1 MGSTRSCRPFI
12 IQRADWLLIKFY
24 PAELP
29 PGEFFPRESIA
40 VDPATRRAWG
50 FKKEIAPMLAKV
62 LLIFKIPELRQKIL
76 LTLLLLCIYRMGYY
90 VYLPFIDQQAAAER
104 KNDMENQP
112 GGLDQIMQ
120 TITLF
125 SASQLNSIFGLG
137 IAPYITASIVFQL
150 LGTVIPALERLQKE
164 GEAGHRKINEYTRYA
179 TVLVC
184 IVQSF
189 FYIKAGMGGRGGAG
203 VILPEYDTF
212 VQIVIATIVMTA
224 GSIFLMWIG
233 EQIDAYGIGNGIS
246 LLIMAGIIARMPDA
260 GVMLLLPAFQ
270 RGIALGTESGVDR
283 FLLLAIMFV
292 AVVWWVVLITEG
304 QRRIPIQ
311 SAKHVRGRR
320 VMGGQRQSL
329 PLRVNQAG
337 VMPIV
342 FASSILIFPMFV
354 FRQLNVLFN
363 ADDWPRFNVLTTGL
377 SDAFSRGSGYIYNT
391 SYILLIY
398 LFCYFWVAVT
408 FNPKDIS
415 DNLKDYGSFIPGYRP
430 GARTAQFL
438 EQVMTRIT
446 YLGAG
451 FLALVAVIPTLISH
465 WMDIPYMVASF
476 YGGTGLL
483 IVVSVVLDLV
493 QKIDSHLVMRNYP
506 GLLDADT

>member
-1 MGSTRSCRPFI
+1 
-12 IQRADWLLIKFY
+12 
-24 PAELP
+24 
-29 PGEFFPRESIA
+29 
-40 VDPATRRAWG
+40 
-50 FKKEIAPMLAKV
+50 MLQKA
-62 LLIFKIPELRQKIL
+62 LLIFRIPELRRKIL
-76 LTLLLLCIYRMGYY
+76 LTIVLLGVYRLGYH
-90 VYLPFIDQQAAAER
+90 VYLPFINQEAAAER
-104 KNDMENQP
+104 MREAESGQGG
-112 GGLDQIMQ
+112 GGLDSFMQ
-120 TITLF
+120 TISLF

-137 IAPYITASIVFQL
+137 IAPYITASIIFQL
-150 LGTVIPALERLQKE
+150 LGTVYPPLEQLQKE
-164 GEAGHRKINEYTRYA
+164 GEAGRRKINEYTRYA

-184 IVQSF
+184 LIQS
-189 FYIKAGMGGRGGAG
+189 YVWIRAGMSRGGQAAM
-203 VILPEYDTF
+203 ILPEYDHLFFHIT
-212 VQIVIATIVMTA
+212 ATIAMTA
-224 GSIFLMWIG
+224 GSVFLMWIG

-260 GVMLLLPAFQ
+260 GVQLLAPAFKS
-270 RGIALGTESGVDR
+270 GIRLGTETGVDR
-283 FLLLAIMFV
+283 FILLAALFV
-292 AVVWWVVLITEG
+292 TVVIWVVAITQG

-342 FASSILIFPMFV
+342 FASSILVFPMFF
-354 FRQLNVLFN
+354 FRQLTVLFPQET
-363 ADDWPRFNVLTTGL
+363 WPNFSLFTLQL
-377 SDAFSRGSGYIYNT
+377 SDAFNTGRGYVYN
-391 SYILLIY
+391 SCYILLIY
-398 LFCYFWVAVT
+398 VFCYFWVAVT

-415 DNLKDYGSFIPGYRP
+415 ENLKDYGSFIPGYRP

-446 YLGAG
+446 YLGAA
-451 FLALVAVIPTLISH
+451 FLAMVAVIPTLIAH

-483 IVVSVVLDLV
+483 IVVSVVLDVV

-506 GLLDADT
+506 GLLDSDK